1 LSGHDDPES
10 NANLPEG
17 NSEVG
22 KHPDCGSDVSLK
34 SPVRENC
41 TLGSVRGTAGNR
53 RSYRADLCERKEFVQ
68 IRKYR
73 GATKDGFSVQ
83 SKISWCNKRWHR
95 GGFRNIRDII

>member
-1 LSGHDDPES
+1 MSGHDDPEN

-22 KHPDCGSDVSLK
+22 EYPDCGSDVSLK

-53 RSYRADLCERKEFVQ
+53 RSYRAEKFEIEEVL
-68 IRKYR
+68 
-73 GATKDGFSVQ
+73 AN
-83 SKISWCNKRWHR
+83 NKV
-95 GGFRNIRDII
+95 GM